1 VRDAVGS
8 NDKIAKPNDPNKD
21 RLLLFVNGTLMRGLA
36 LHANLDGAMFL
47 EEARTAPTYRLHSI
61 GDRHPG
67 MFWVQI
73 GGVSVS
79 GELYLLS
86 DEVLERVLAGEPPG
100 VYVGS
105 VELAD
110 GRLVPGV
117 LIDPARLRA
126 TDDDISAYGGWRAYI
141 DHGTQKP

>member
-1 VRDAVGS
+1 
-8 NDKIAKPNDPNKD
+8 
-21 RLLLFVNGTLMRGLA
+21 MRGLT
-36 LHANLDGAMFL
+36 LHANLDGARFL
-47 EEARTAPTYRLHSI
+47 EESRTAPTYRLHSI

-67 MFWVQI
+67 MYWVEI

-86 DEVLERVLAGEPPG
+86 DEVLERVLAAEPPG
-100 VYVGS
+100 LYVGS
-105 VELAD
+105 VELVD

-117 LIDPARLRA
+117 LFDPARLRA

-141 DHGTQKP
+141 ERAAQKP